1 MSDRVNRWLE
11 EIGLGAHAESF
22 VENDIDFDLLT
33 RLSTEELKELGL
45 SVGHRRRF
53 LDAVAKL
60 KEAAF
65 EGAGSSSPS
74 APRGEAERR
83 QLTVMFCDLVGSTE
97 LSQKLDA
104 EDLREVNR
112 AYQDACKAAIERYEG
127 YIARYMGDG
136 VLAYFGYPQAHEDDA
151 ARAIHAGLDV
161 VEAVGDLAETAVDLP
176 GFEPRVRVGIASGPV
191 VVGDLIGEGASQES
205 AVVGETPN
213 LAARLQGL
221 ATPNTVAIS
230 PVTHELAGERF
241 EYQDLGAHELK
252 GMDKAVRAWRVIA
265 PTVAES
271 RFEAIHRAAL
281 TPLVGREHELGLLF
295 ERWEQA
301 KDGEGQVVLLSGEA
315 GIGKSRITEALRE
328 CMVAE
333 DAIQFR
339 YQCSAY
345 HTNSTLYPVIAQLER
360 AARFEKGDSSET
372 KFEKIESLFSNVIA
386 SPQVAAS
393 LLAPVLS
400 IPTAGR
406 YAPLELTPDQQKQ
419 AMLET
424 LFSQIESCSQ
434 RRTVLVLFED
444 AHWVDPT
451 SLEYLELMVGRAQ
464 TAHLLVVITFRPEFT
479 HSWSIHTHITS
490 LMLNRFGRNLVAE
503 MLNNVTAG
511 KPLPDEI
518 HDQIMLKTDGIPLFV
533 EELTKSVLESGLLEE
548 QANRYTLRGSFAQV
562 AIPATLQDSL
572 MARLDRLTK
581 GKQVAQTGAAIGRE
595 FTLELLEPASELDR
609 PELDEALTELV
620 NSALVFRRGSEDS
633 STYVFKNALVQDA
646 AYDSLLLSKR
656 KPLHR
661 RIAEALEGNAPDQPV
676 MIAHHWERAEQPDKA
691 IHFRLAAAEQAA
703 KVSAL
708 WEAIAQYWCILN
720 ILERLS
726 ETRETRETRETQVR
740 RVQTLLA
747 LLDIRLHGTGFWRD
761 HEEKERIH
769 RHIHRAIDSSTEFG
783 DHVAL
788 ARLKSF
794 EGYVWSDELLLTQ
807 AVKHATASE
816 DRRVQAEVADQ
827 VASYLS
833 NLGRFEDSL
842 THARR
847 GVQLYSEIGAEVE
860 QGLVC
865 AMSARCHSA
874 RAGRLGESLEFAR
887 KAREIAD
894 RTRDLRLTSRMAMEA
909 EPYLYLG
916 RWGEVTRVVENGLPV
931 AWEAGNWFVIL
942 FSSAWAAIAYIK
954 LGRLDD
960 ASRLLDKALETADPR
975 VGSEYP
981 RIYFQVALSQLKLAK
996 GETEAALNAARQ
1008 AIAFAGVS
1016 THTLDEGA
1024 AHRVLGEVYKTKGNR
1039 READV
1044 AFRRSLKVLGE
1055 IQSRPELAQS
1065 LLVYGR
1071 FKRDEDANDGKQL
1084 IERALEMFEEIN
1096 ATGWVEEA
1104 RVALTG

>member
-1 MSDRVNRWLE
+1 MSEDIKSWLE
-11 EIGLGAHAESF
+11 RFGFGKYADAFAEN
-22 VENDIDFDLLT
+22 EIDFRALL
-33 RLSTEELKELGL
+33 RLTEDDLKELGL
-45 SVGHRRRF
+45 PLGARRN
-53 LDAVAKL
+53 LQ
-60 KEAAF
+60 AAI
-65 EGAGSSSPS
+65 EQSSNEDSNLIAAAQS
-74 APRGEAERR
+74 TKSTTTREAERR

-97 LSQKLDA
+97 LSQMLDA
-104 EDLREVNR
+104 EDLREINR

-161 VEAVGDLAETAVDLP
+161 VEAVGDLAETAVDLR
-176 GFEPRVRVGIASGPV
+176 GFEPGVRVGIASWPV
-191 VVGDLIGEGASQES
+191 VVGDLIGDGASQES

-252 GMDKAVRAWRVIA
+252 GMAKAVRAWRVIA

-271 RFEAIHRAAL
+271 HFETIHRAAL
-281 TPLVGREHELGLLF
+281 SPLVGREHELGLLL

-328 CMVAE
+328 RMAADDV
-333 DAIQFR
+333 IQFR
-339 YQCSAY
+339 YQCSPY

-372 KFEKIESLFSNVIA
+372 KFEKIESLFSNAIA

-406 YAPLELTPDQQKQ
+406 YAPLELTPDQQKE

-424 LFSQIESCSQ
+424 LFSQIECCSQ

-490 LMLNRFGRNLVAE
+490 LTLNRLGRNLVAA

-548 QANRYTLRGSFAQV
+548 QPNRYTLRGSLPQV

-572 MARLDRLTK
+572 MARLDRLTM
-581 GKQVAQTGAAIGRE
+581 GKQVAQAGAAIGRE

-609 PELDEALTELV
+609 PDLDDALTELV
-620 NSALVFRRGSEDS
+620 DSALVFRRGSGDS
-633 STYVFKNALVQDA
+633 STYVFKHALVQDA
-646 AYDSLLLSKR
+646 AYNSLLLSKR

-661 RIAEALEGNAPDQPV
+661 RIAEALEGNVPDQPAV
-676 MIAHHWERAEQPDKA
+676 IAHHWERAEHSDKA

-720 ILERLS
+720 ILERLP
-726 ETRETRETRETQVR
+726 ETRETQIR
-740 RVQTLLA
+740 RVQTLLS

-761 HEEKERIH
+761 NEEKERIQ
-769 RHIHRAIDSSTEFG
+769 RHIHKAIDSSTEFG

-842 THARR
+842 AHARR
-847 GVQLYSEIGAEVE
+847 GVQLYGELGAEVE

-916 RWGEVTRVVENGLPV
+916 RWEEATRVVEKDLPV
-931 AWEAGNWFVIL
+931 AWETGNWFVIL

-1016 THTLDEGA
+1016 THALDEGA
-1024 AHRVLGEVYKTKGNR
+1024 AHRVLGEVYKAKGNR

-1044 AFRRSLKVLGE
+1044 AFRRSLEVLGE

-1071 FKRDEDANDGKQL
+1071 FKRDEDANDGKRL